1 MLPRRPSVLIASA
14 ALLTGIVGVA
24 APSHAGPPGNWTVI
38 SGGGVSNIVEP
49 GMYRTADGTLHVA
62 IESTANSMDSIEVA
76 HVTASGALTGRHT
89 AIPSWSGTTADPDLV
104 AAPGGGMRL
113 VFGGHRTTVTGD
125 PYNEGYV
132 YYSSADAAG
141 ASWTLAPNT
150 APAVASGTGYVS
162 SGTGVTTLA
171 DGTLVTA
178 YPFNST
184 IFFQVGA
191 GPVQS
196 FDTPACC
203 AYDMSLATDGTG
215 AVYAAWYSN
224 GATPGAQGTLVRQI
238 HPTVGPVMQPPGGI
252 EANDQAIGM
261 VTRPDGAV
269 YLAYPRGELNNQ
281 GYALWQVGTGT
292 VRQVPGSKGATH
304 LAMSNGGGGRLWLA
318 FRDEKLGVRVV
329 RTNPAATKFAAVQK
343 IKSPKGSTVYQVG
356 IEGSTGSGDLII
368 NDETR
373 IWHQQVLAGLTV
385 KAGPKKWNG
394 NKPVAV
400 KFTVTDAGQ
409 AVKGAKVKAKG
420 KKCTT
425 NKKGVCTLVFPK
437 QGPGKFNVLA
447 TRKEYAAGSVRVRVT

>member
-1 MLPRRPSVLIASA
+1 MSPRRSSVVIASA

-24 APSHAGPPGNWTVI
+24 APSHAGPPGTWTEI
-38 SGGGVSNIVEP
+38 SGGGISNISEP
-49 GMYRTADGTLHVA
+49 GVHRTADGTLHVA
-62 IESTANSMDSIEVA
+62 IQSTANSMDSIEVA
-76 HVTASGALTGRHT
+76 HVAASGAFTGRHT
-89 AIPSWSGTTADPDLV
+89 AIPNWSGTTADPDLV
-104 AAPGGGMRL
+104 TAPGGGMRL
-113 VFGGHRTTVTGD
+113 VFGGHHTTVTGD

-132 YYSSADAAG
+132 YYATGDATG
-141 ASWTLAPNT
+141 SSWTLAPNT
-150 APAVASGTGYVS
+150 APAVANGGGYVS
-162 SGTGVTTLA
+162 SGTGVTSLA

-178 YPFNST
+178 FPFNST
-184 IFFQVGA
+184 IYYQVGA

-196 FDTPACC
+196 FNTPACC
-203 AYDMSLATDGTG
+203 AYDMSLATDGAG

-224 GATPGAQGTLVRQI
+224 GGVPGAQGTLVRQI
-238 HPTVGPVMQPPGGI
+238 HPTLGPVMQAPGGVTG
-252 EANDQAIGM
+252 NDQAMAM
-261 VTRPDGAV
+261 VTRPDGGV
-269 YLAYPRGELNNQ
+269 YLAYPRGALNNQ
-281 GYALWQVGTGT
+281 GFALWQVGTGT
-292 VRQVPGSKGATH
+292 VRKVPGSKGATH
-304 LAMSNGGGGRLWLA
+304 LAMSTAPGGRLWLT

-329 RTNPAATKFAAVQK
+329 RTNPAATKFGAVQK

-356 IEGSTGSGDLII
+356 IEGGTGRGDLII
-368 NDETR
+368 NDETH

-409 AVKGAKVKAKG
+409 AIKGAKVKAKG

-425 NKKGVCTLVFPK
+425 NKNGVCTLVFPK